1 MDAGRKC
8 LAEAIGTFVLVL
20 TTVGSAVVSGSI
32 VGVALATGLALA
44 AVITSLGPI
53 SGAHFNPAVTAAFLA
68 RGLVTRQ
75 LAGLYVVA
83 QLAGAVLAM
92 VVIERAY
99 PKGSEVG
106 VTRLASGTSASDAL
120 LLEVVMTFVLVLAIL
135 AVAIGRTDVAPVV
148 GLMIGGV
155 VAASILTIGPLTGSS
170 LNPARSFG
178 PQLVLGEWTD
188 AWVFWVAPPIG
199 ALLGALAFGFLF
211 RVGGRQVP

>member
-1 MDAGRKC
+1 VDAGRKC

-20 TTVGSAVVSGSI
+20 ATVGSAVVSGSI

-44 AVITSLGPI
+44 AVITALGPI
-53 SGAHFNPAVTAAFLA
+53 SGAHFNPAVTAAFLV
-68 RGLVTRQ
+68 RGLVARQ

-92 VVIERAY
+92 VVIDIAY

-106 VTRLASGTSASDAL
+106 ITRLASGTTTSDAL
-120 LLEVVMTFVLVLAIL
+120 LLEVVMTCVLVLAIL
-135 AVAIGRTDVAPVV
+135 AVAIGRTDAAPVV
-148 GLMIGGV
+148 GLLIGGV

-188 AWVFWVAPPIG
+188 AWVFWVAPPVG
-199 ALLGALAFGFLF
+199 ALLGALAFGYLF
-211 RVGGRQVP
+211 GGARQR

>member
-1 MDAGRKC
+1 VDAGRKC

-44 AVITSLGPI
+44 AVITALGPI
-53 SGAHFNPAVTAAFLA
+53 SGAHFNPAVTAAFLV

-106 VTRLASGTSASDAL
+106 ITRLASGTTTSDAL

-135 AVAIGRTDVAPVV
+135 AVAIGRTDAAPVV
-148 GLMIGGV
+148 GLLIGGV

-178 PQLVLGEWTD
+178 PQLVLGEWKD
-188 AWVFWVAPPIG
+188 AWVFWIAPPIG
-199 ALLGALAFGFLF
+199 ALVGAVAYGFLF
-211 RVGGRQVP
+211 RDEARPAR